1 MATNTLV
8 RRHGLTLDGQREFV
22 KYGCAISAN
31 VPGLKD
37 YISDLCAKTFTSPKH
52 EGLRQFGAMDPKV
65 LDPLAPPMPPPPGA
79 DGAGDGEADQAP
91 ADPAPEPTEEAK
103 ADVPEAAPAEAE
115 E

>member
-1 MATNTLV
+1 MDARS
-8 RRHGLTLDGQREFV
+8 RRTYQALKTTSLT
-22 KYGCAISAN
+22 S
-31 VPGLKD
+31 VPKQL
-37 YISDLCAKTFTSPKH
+37 TSPKH
-52 EGLRQFGAMDPKV
+52 TKDSLGQFGAMDPKV

-79 DGAGDGEADQAP
+79 DGAGGGEADQAP